1 MTGMIVGVDEV
12 TLEYSVDDGTTW
24 GEVLEAKN
32 VVIPEEQPE
41 WRKRTTLSVTDRR
54 HRYGRGMVDVAENAI
69 TCFYTT
75 EAYKAA
81 KAMEARPDTSPV
93 LFRVTF
99 PVNTETQSTGD
110 VFQWGALV
118 QVGGGGEQDVESDLE
133 FKINM
138 RTQGGVTFT
147 EGAAI

>member
-12 TLEYSVDDGTTW
+12 TLEYSLDGGTTW
-24 GEVLEAKN
+24 AEVLEAKN
-32 VVIPEEQPE
+32 VVIPDEQPE
-41 WRKRTTLSVTDRR
+41 WRKRTTLNVTDRR
-54 HRYGRGMVDVAENAI
+54 HRYGRGMIDVSENAI
-69 TCFYTT
+69 TCLYTT

-99 PVNTETQSTGD
+99 PVNAETQTTGD

-133 FKINM
+133 FAINM
-138 RTQGGVTFT
+138 RTQGAVGFT
-147 EGAAI
+147 EGTAI